1 MFKRFPIYPY
11 LLAVVPILALY
22 QNNAQEVPPID
33 LLRPMLA
40 ALLMTAAAAAVA
52 RATLRNPQRGSLL
65 AAWLVCAVYAYPFL
79 FAGLYAWRP
88 AAEAGRHGPVLAL
101 WSGAVALVAGLGIWF
116 ARRRES
122 DFGKATAGLNVFALV
137 LGLLVAGQ
145 AALQWRRASAR
156 PPAAAASLLAPAEA
170 EAAAR
175 DPWVE
180 QALASLRPADS
191 RRYPDIYYVIL
202 DGYARE
208 DVLENRFDFRNR
220 ELQDWLRK
228 KGFFIAEKS
237 HCNYSWTHLCLAATF
252 NLEYLQDLLPAGY
265 GNAAPE
271 EYRARYKYFVA
282 QMGAD
287 YIRQSR
293 VRRLLEALGYRV
305 ITADTGSA
313 VTRQIASE
321 KFRLTGPLTPFEQAL
336 LPKTAFW
343 PLAEAVET
351 RASRRETGPDPAAG
365 SGAPAPAANRNVR
378 LLQELPAVAEAAGPK
393 FVFYHVMAPHPPLC
407 FDENGNVVRPH
418 PVFEKTSWLVDCQRI
433 PGYREFYRTRY
444 PLNVAGLNTRLI
456 PALEALWQKTGG
468 EAVVILQSDHGSQ
481 LGMDP
486 FDAAK
491 SDVPERFGI
500 LNAIYIPAHYAS
512 PELAEDLSAVNTFRV
527 VFRSLF
533 GLDLPRLE
541 DRAWFSIG
549 DLNFTE
555 VTDRLR

>member
-1 MFKRFPIYPY
+1 MFRRFPLHPF

-22 QNNAQEVPPID
+22 QNNAQEVPLID

-40 ALLMTAAAAAVA
+40 AFLLMSGVVAVA
-52 RATLRNPQRGSLL
+52 GAALRKPQRGSLL
-65 AAWLVCAVYAYPFL
+65 AAWLVFAVYAYPFL

-88 AAEAGRHGPVLAL
+88 AAEAGRHGLVLAL
-101 WSGAVALVAGLGIWF
+101 WGGAVALVAGLGIWF
-116 ARRRES
+116 ARRREL
-122 DFGKATAGLNVFALV
+122 DFGKATAGLNAFALV
-137 LGLLVAGQ
+137 LCLLVSGQ
-145 AALQWRRASAR
+145 AALHGCRTSAR
-156 PPAAAASLLAPAEA
+156 PPAEPVAAE
-170 EAAAR
+170 AR
-175 DPWVE
+175 DPWVA
-180 QALASLRPADS
+180 QALASILPADS
-191 RRYPDIYYVIL
+191 RRYPDIYYIIL

-208 DVLENRFDFRNR
+208 DILESRFGFRHR
-220 ELQDWLRK
+220 ELQDWLRE
-228 KGFFIAEKS
+228 KGFFIAGKS

-265 GNAAPE
+265 GKAAPE
-271 EYRARYKYFVA
+271 EYRERYKYFVA

-287 YIRQSR
+287 YIRQNR

-321 KFRLTGPLTPFEQAL
+321 KFRLTGPLTQFEQAL
-336 LPKTAFW
+336 IRKTAFW
-343 PLAEAVET
+343 PLAEVVEM
-351 RASRRETGPDPAAG
+351 RASSREVGPDPAAG
-365 SGAPAPAANRNVR
+365 SGAPAPAVNRNVR
-378 LLQELPAVAEAAGPK
+378 LLRELPVVAEAAGPK

-418 PVFEKTSWLVDCQRI
+418 PVFEATSWLVDCQRI
-433 PGYREFYRTRY
+433 PGYREFYRARY
-444 PLNVAGLNTRLI
+444 PLNVAGLNVR
-456 PALEALWQKTGG
+456 LEAALDDLWRKTEGQ
-468 EAVVILQSDHGSQ
+468 AVVILQSDHGSQ

-491 SDVPERFGI
+491 TDVPERFGI
-500 LNAIYIPAHYAS
+500 LNAIYVPARYEC
-512 PELAEDLSAVNTFRV
+512 PGLAEDLSAVNTFRV
-527 VFRSLF
+527 VFRAVF

-541 DRAWFSIG
+541 DRAWFSLG